1 MKPHWLFLFAA
12 LILPSSLHCQEGPK
26 HHLFLEALGAAGYGS
41 VNYEYEAISLGA
53 ESNRPW
59 HLSLNGGLGTYH
71 FLDYE
76 RRFNPDI
83 IVPLGVN
90 VSWGGKHRIKGGVG
104 VIPCLIVM
112 ATPNGKQRSLNTSFN
127 LRLGYQYSI
136 ITAKGKG
143 LTLGLYYTPMLEYFH
158 YFRHWGGVQIGFLF

>member
-12 LILPSSLHCQEGPK
+12 LLFPSCLHCQDYPK
-26 HHLFLEALGAAGYGS
+26 HHLFLEALGAGGYGS
-41 VNYEYEAISLGA
+41 VNYEYEGITLGA
-53 ESNRPW
+53 DPNSPW
-59 HLSLNGGLGTYH
+59 HLSLNAGLGSYH

-76 RRFNPDI
+76 RRFNPDL
-83 IVPLGVN
+83 IVPLGIN
-90 VSWGGKHRIKGGVG
+90 ISWGDQHRLKGGVG

-143 LTLGLYYTPMLEYFH
+143 LTLGLYYTPMFEYFH